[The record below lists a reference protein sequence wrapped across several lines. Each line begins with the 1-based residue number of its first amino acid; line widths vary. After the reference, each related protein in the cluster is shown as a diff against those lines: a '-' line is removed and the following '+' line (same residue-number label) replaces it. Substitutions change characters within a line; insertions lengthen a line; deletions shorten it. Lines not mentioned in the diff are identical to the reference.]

1 MISFETH
8 GKSRL
13 PRMKN
18 NQSKNLSHHLHNLH
32 VSLLNQRNLIFP
44 WLFKSHPVP
53 SRLTSNI
60 NHLIFYRHLGV
71 LSLSRICGEIS
82 LKTVH
87 STIIE
92 ENLKIGFQKYAP
104 PSHGRQ
110 KLGENNNLA
119 GITFSKIDSL
129 SVKIGVG
136 RESCYKS
143 RYVIELAHLI
153 QKHLSTHPD
162 HISLDKNPTHLLK
175 LLQHVEIKLL
185 QIHSTALRQQCNSY
199 LLCQL

>member
-44 WLFKSHPVP
+44 WLFKSQAVP

-71 LSLSRICGEIS
+71 LSLSAVIFLSKLYILPLLGKVSKLVFKNMHPLLMAGRNQG
-82 LKTVH
+82 K
-87 STIIE
+87 IIILQALLFRKSIPSASRLGLE
-92 ENLKIGFQKYAP
+92 EKA
-104 PSHGRQ
+104 
-110 KLGENNNLA
+110 
-119 GITFSKIDSL
+119 
-129 SVKIGVG
+129 
-136 RESCYKS
+136 
-143 RYVIELAHLI
+143 VI
-153 QKHLSTHPD
+153 
-162 HISLDKNPTHLLK
+162 NPGM
-175 LLQHVEIKLL
+175 
-185 QIHSTALRQQCNSY
+185 
-199 LLCQL
+199 